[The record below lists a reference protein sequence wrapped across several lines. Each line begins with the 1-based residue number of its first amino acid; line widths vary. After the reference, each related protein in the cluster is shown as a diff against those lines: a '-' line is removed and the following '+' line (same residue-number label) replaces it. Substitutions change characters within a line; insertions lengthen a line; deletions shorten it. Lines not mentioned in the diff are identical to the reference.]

1 MTFSF
6 KQAIAA
12 LSLGAM
18 AITGIAATP
27 AFAQPGQDNRER
39 REDRRDDRQD
49 RRQDRREDRREVR
62 QDRREVRRD
71 VRQDRREVRRD
82 VRQDRRVDRRDD
94 RRTWRPDR
102 PGVRPGNIRPGRPV
116 YSYDWNRP
124 DPRYGRSY
132 RPDRYYRTGYAP
144 IRVDRRTRIY
154 RGNDNRYYCR
164 RSDGTTGL
172 IVGAAL
178 GGLLGNQLAQ
188 GQSNILGTLIGG
200 GAGALLGREI
210 DRGGVN
216 CR

>member
-1 MTFSF
+1 MKFNL
-6 KQAIAA
+6 KAAIAA
-12 LSLGAM
+12 FSLGAM
-18 AITGIAATP
+18 ALSAAP
-27 AFAQPGQDNRER
+27 AAADPPRHHDRGDRGHGRNDWKHGGKHD
-39 REDRRDDRQD
+39 DRRDYR
-49 RRQDRREDRREVR
+49 
-62 QDRREVRRD
+62 
-71 VRQDRREVRRD
+71 
-82 VRQDRRVDRRDD
+82 
-94 RRTWRPDR
+94 
-102 PGVRPGNIRPGRPV
+102 RPGRVV
-116 YSYDWNRP
+116 YKYDWNRP

-154 RGNDNRYYCR
+154 RGYDNRYYCR

-188 GQSNILGTLIGG
+188 GQSNLLGTLIGG

-210 DRGGVN
+210 DRGSVN

>member
-1 MTFSF
+1 MKISL
-6 KQAIAA
+6 KQAIVA

-18 AITGIAATP
+18 TLTGLAATP
-27 AFAQPGQDNRER
+27 AFAQPGRDRQDR
-39 REDRRDDRQD
+39 REDRRDDRF
-49 RRQDRREDRREVR
+49 
-62 QDRREVRRD
+62 
-71 VRQDRREVRRD
+71 
-82 VRQDRRVDRRDD
+82 DRRDD
-94 RRTWRPDR
+94 RRDARQDRRDDRRDWRQDR
-102 PGVRPGNIRPGRPV
+102 RGNIRPGRPV

-124 DPRYGRSY
+124 DPRYGRGY
-132 RPDRYYRTGYAP
+132 QANRYYRGGYEP

-154 RGNDNRYYCR
+154 RGNDDRYYCR

-178 GGLLGNQLAQ
+178 GGLLGNQIAQ
-188 GQSNILGTLIGG
+188 GQSNLLGTLIGG

>member
-1 MTFSF
+1 MTPSIRN
-6 KQAIAA
+6 AIAA
-12 LSLGAM
+12 LSLATM
-18 AITGIAATP
+18 TLTGVAATP
-27 AFAQPGQDNRER
+27 AFARPGQNWQDRQER

-49 RRQDRREDRREVR
+49 RREDRRD
-62 QDRREVRRD
+62 DRRDQRADRRD
-71 VRQDRREVRRD
+71 
-82 VRQDRRVDRRDD
+82 DRRDD
-94 RRTWRPDR
+94 RRTQYRR
-102 PGVRPGNIRPGRPV
+102 PGKVV
-116 YSYDWNRP
+116 YNYDYNRP

-132 RPDRYYRTGYAP
+132 RPDRYYQSGYEP
-144 IRVDRRTRIY
+144 IRVNRQTRIY
-154 RGNDNRYYCR
+154 RGNDDRYYCR

-178 GGLLGNQLAQ
+178 GGLLGNQVAR

>member
-18 AITGIAATP
+18 TLTGIAATP
-27 AFAQPGQDNRER
+27 AFAQPGQNNRER
-39 REDRRDDRQD
+39 RDDRRDD
-49 RRQDRREDRREVR
+49 RQDRREDRREVR

-71 VRQDRREVRRD
+71 VRQDRRIDRRD
-82 VRQDRRVDRRDD
+82 DRRDWRQDRRVDNRRNDY
-94 RRTWRPDR
+94 R
-102 PGVRPGNIRPGRPV
+102 RPGRPV